1 MGAIWVDFTYSLDL
15 LRKRAKHPI
24 PFKASDR
31 IALRVDERSDISSTP
46 AFKGGWFE
54 LSRYRMVDGQLFWSG
69 DLNEAGELVGADW
82 SASPIAFTTPGA
94 NELGKPEGTV
104 VRDDRDRIAAA
115 LEMAFRGAVI
125 DVRRRTVLVPC
136 EPPVLLVSLG
146 APGEHRHI
154 SVSLDF
160 SVQRARS
167 QRELAPHRQRMSLAV
182 PFPLAAKAEALE
194 FARELAEMVAE
205 RRQRVPRNP
214 FELHPFKPE
223 KTVEIELSPLLPEI
237 IGEAPKSNDDTMA
250 ARMLAILILAPSPVQ
265 EIQKL
270 VLPANVTATGEG
282 GMNAKA
288 ARARIDAFRA
298 ARGFLAETVGLEEFV
313 SAVTRL
319 EAEMEEHARVHA
331 QDASSE
337 QLADHLALQIAATR
351 LAYPQLFI
359 EPAYD
364 EGLATLS
371 L

>member
-15 LRKRAKHPI
+15 LRKRAKHPV

-31 IALRVDERSDISSTP
+31 IALRLDERSDISREP
-46 AFKGGWFE
+46 AFKGGRFE
-54 LSRYRMVDGQLFWSG
+54 LSRYNLIDGQLFWSG
-69 DLNEAGELVGADW
+69 DVNEAGELVGDDW
-82 SASPIAFTTPGA
+82 AYSPLAFTTSPA
-94 NELGKPEGTV
+94 EERGKPEGTV
-104 VRDDRDRIAAA
+104 LRSDRDRIAAA
-115 LEMAFRGAVI
+115 LEMTFRGAFV
-125 DVRRRTVLVPC
+125 DVDRRAVLVPC
-136 EPPVLLVSLG
+136 DPPVLLVSLG
-146 APGEHRHI
+146 APGEHKHI

-160 SVQRARS
+160 SAQRARS
-167 QRELAPHRQRMSLAV
+167 HRELAPHRQGVSLAV
-182 PFPLAAKAEALE
+182 PFPLAAKADALE
-194 FARELAEMVAE
+194 FARELALMVAE

-223 KTVEIELSPLLPEI
+223 KTVEIEVSPLLPEL
-237 IGEAPKSNDDTMA
+237 IGDQPKPNDDTMA
-250 ARMLAILILAPSPVQ
+250 ARVLAILILAPSPVQ

-270 VLPANVTATGEG
+270 GLPGNVTATGEG
-282 GMNAKA
+282 GMTAKA
-288 ARARIDAFRA
+288 ARARLDALRA
-298 ARGFLAETVGLEEFV
+298 ARGFLDDTVALEEFT

-319 EAEMEEHARVHA
+319 EAEMEEHSRVHA

-351 LAYPQLFI
+351 LAYPHLFI